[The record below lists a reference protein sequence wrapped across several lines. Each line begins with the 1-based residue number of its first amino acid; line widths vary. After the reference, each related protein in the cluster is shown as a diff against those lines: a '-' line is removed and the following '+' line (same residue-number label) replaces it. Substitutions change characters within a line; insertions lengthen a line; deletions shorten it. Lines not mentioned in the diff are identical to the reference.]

1 MLFDCNLV
9 NDEEHS
15 RRGKQSIL
23 DLFSKVIPLKNKTG
37 LKQEQCIDIFVNSHR
52 DTDHLKG
59 LKDVNERF
67 PIKSIWDSG
76 QQGAN
81 TDDADYQYYMRL
93 RNNLK
98 NQNKANLV
106 VPTPSDGVFKSYGDT
121 DVYEGVDL
129 ADAETVNTRW
139 SSAGP
144 DKKDGKRKKVRLA
157 IPSKLDRR
165 ITALRR
171 SHLGF
176 IFQTFN
182 LIPVLNVYENI
193 EFPLLLESK
202 NKDLACP
209 VDSFTKKQKEEWIHY
224 LMEKTGLTDW
234 EKHKPSELSGGQRQR
249 VAIARALVTKAPV
262 ILADEPTANLD
273 SVNSA
278 QILSLMKDLNRDPEL
293 LTTFIFSTHDSRI
306 VEMCDHVVHIF
317 DGNIKNDEH
326 KTGSDVYN
334 VESK

>member
-1 MLFDCNLV
+1 MSVITLENVHKTYPL
-9 NDEEHS
+9 
-15 RRGKQSIL
+15 GKQRVEAVKGVSFSVEKGEFAAISGPSGSGKSTIL
-23 DLFSKVIPLKNKTG
+23 NMVGLIDLPTSGKIIIDGVDVYDGFNLENTELDAGRLNNYNEKKNK
-37 LKQEQCIDIFVNSHR
+37 K
-52 DTDHLKG
+52 
-59 LKDVNERF
+59 
-67 PIKSIWDSG
+67 IK
-76 QQGAN
+76 
-81 TDDADYQYYMRL
+81 TT
-93 RNNLK
+93 
-98 NQNKANLV
+98 
-106 VPTPSDGVFKSYGDT
+106 VP
-121 DVYEGVDL
+121 
-129 ADAETVNTRW
+129 N
-139 SSAGP
+139 
-144 DKKDGKRKKVRLA
+144 
-157 IPSKLDRR
+157 KLDKR
-165 ITALRR
+165 ITGLRR
-171 SHLGF
+171 SKLGF

-306 VEMCDHVVHIF
+306 VDMCDHVVHIF
-317 DGNIKNDEH
+317 DGNIKEDEH
-326 KTGSDVYN
+326 KAGSDVYN

>member
-1 MLFDCNLV
+1 MAV
-9 NDEEHS
+9 VS
-15 RRGKQSIL
+15 
-23 DLFSKVIPLKNKTG
+23 
-37 LKQEQCIDIFVNSHR
+37 
-52 DTDHLKG
+52 
-59 LKDVNERF
+59 LKDVHKFYPLGKERIEAVRGVSF
-67 PIKSIWDSG
+67 DIEKGEFAAVSGPSGSGKSTILNMIGLIDLPSSG
-76 QQGAN
+76 SI
-81 TDDADYQYYMRL
+81 
-93 RNNLK
+93 
-98 NQNKANLV
+98 V
-106 VPTPSDGVFKSYGDT
+106 IGDT
-121 DVYEGVDL
+121 DVYDGVDL

-202 NKDLACP
+202 DKNSKSP
-209 VDSFTKKQKEEWIHY
+209 VDDFSKAQKEEWINY
-224 LMEKTGLTDW
+224 LIEKVGLTDW
-234 EKHKPSELSGGQRQR
+234 KNHKANELSGGQRQR

-273 SVNSA
+273 SKNSE
-278 QILSLMKDLNRDPEL
+278 QILKLMKSLNKDPEL
-293 LTTFIFSTHDSRI
+293 QTTFIFSTHDSRI
-306 VEMCDHVVHIF
+306 VDMCDHVVHIL
-317 DGNIKNDEH
+317 DGQVINDEH
-326 KTGSDVYN
+326 KEGSDVY
-334 VESK
+334 KI

>member
-1 MLFDCNLV
+1 MAV
-9 NDEEHS
+9 VS
-15 RRGKQSIL
+15 
-23 DLFSKVIPLKNKTG
+23 
-37 LKQEQCIDIFVNSHR
+37 
-52 DTDHLKG
+52 
-59 LKDVNERF
+59 LKDVHKFYPLGKERIEAVRGVSF
-67 PIKSIWDSG
+67 DIEKGEFAAVSGPSGSGKSTILNMIGLIDLPSSG
-76 QQGAN
+76 
-81 TDDADYQYYMRL
+81 
-93 RNNLK
+93 
-98 NQNKANLV
+98 
-106 VPTPSDGVFKSYGDT
+106 SIIIGDT

-144 DKKDGKRKKVRLA
+144 DKKDGKRKKVRIA

-202 NKDLACP
+202 DKNSKSP
-209 VDSFTKKQKEEWIHY
+209 VDDFSKAQKEEWINF
-224 LMEKTGLTDW
+224 LIEKVGLTDW
-234 EKHKPSELSGGQRQR
+234 KTHKANELSGGQRQR

-273 SVNSA
+273 SKNSE
-278 QILSLMKDLNRDPEL
+278 QILKLMKSLNKDPDLQ
-293 LTTFIFSTHDSRI
+293 TTFIFSTHDSRI
-306 VEMCDHVVHIF
+306 VDMCDHVVHIL
-317 DGNIKNDEH
+317 DGQVINDEH
-326 KTGSDVYN
+326 KEGSDVY
-334 VESK
+334 KI

>member
-1 MLFDCNLV
+1 MPVITLDNVRKTYPL
-9 NDEEHS
+9 
-15 RRGKQSIL
+15 GKQRVEAVKGVSFSIEKGEFAAISGPSGSGKSTILNMVGLIDLPTSGKIIIDGVDVYDGFNLENTEL
-23 DLFSKVIPLKNKTG
+23 DAGRLSNY
-37 LKQEQCIDIFVNSHR
+37 
-52 DTDHLKG
+52 
-59 LKDVNERF
+59 NE
-67 PIKSIWDSG
+67 K
-76 QQGAN
+76 
-81 TDDADYQYYMRL
+81 
-93 RNNLK
+93 
-98 NQNKANLV
+98 QNKKIKTT
-106 VPTPSDGVFKSYGDT
+106 VP
-121 DVYEGVDL
+121 
-129 ADAETVNTRW
+129 N
-139 SSAGP
+139 
-144 DKKDGKRKKVRLA
+144 
-157 IPSKLDRR
+157 KLDKR
-165 ITALRR
+165 ITGLRR
-171 SHLGF
+171 SKLGF

-202 NKDLACP
+202 DKKLACP

-224 LMEKTGLTDW
+224 LMEKTGLSDW

-273 SVNSA
+273 SVNSSA
-278 QILSLMKDLNRDPEL
+278 ILSLMKDLNRDPEL
-293 LTTFIFSTHDSRI
+293 QTTFIFSTHDSRI

>member
-1 MLFDCNLV
+1 MV
-9 NDEEHS
+9 VVS
-15 RRGKQSIL
+15 
-23 DLFSKVIPLKNKTG
+23 
-37 LKQEQCIDIFVNSHR
+37 
-52 DTDHLKG
+52 
-59 LKDVNERF
+59 LKDVHKFYPLGKERIEAVRGVSF
-67 PIKSIWDSG
+67 DIEKGEFAAVSGPSGSGKSTILNMIGLIDLPSSG
-76 QQGAN
+76 SI
-81 TDDADYQYYMRL
+81 
-93 RNNLK
+93 
-98 NQNKANLV
+98 V
-106 VPTPSDGVFKSYGDT
+106 IGDT
-121 DVYEGVDL
+121 DVYDGVDL

-202 NKDLACP
+202 DKNSKSP
-209 VDSFTKKQKEEWIHY
+209 VDDFTKAQKEEWINF
-224 LMEKTGLTDW
+224 LIEKVGLTDW
-234 EKHKPSELSGGQRQR
+234 KTHKANELSGGQRQR

-273 SVNSA
+273 SKNSE
-278 QILSLMKDLNRDPEL
+278 QILKLMKSLNKDPEL
-293 LTTFIFSTHDSRI
+293 QTTFIFSTHDSRI
-306 VEMCDHVVHIF
+306 VDMCDHVVHIL
-317 DGNIKNDEH
+317 DGQVTNDEH
-326 KTGSDVYN
+326 KEGSDVY
-334 VESK
+334 KI

>member
-1 MLFDCNLV
+1 MPVITLDNVRKTYPL
-9 NDEEHS
+9 
-15 RRGKQSIL
+15 GKQRVEAVKGVSFSIEKGEFAAISGPSGSGKSTILNMVGLIDLPTSGKIIIDDVDVYDGFNLENTEL
-23 DLFSKVIPLKNKTG
+23 DAGRLN
-37 LKQEQCIDIFVNSHR
+37 NY
-52 DTDHLKG
+52 
-59 LKDVNERF
+59 NE
-67 PIKSIWDSG
+67 K
-76 QQGAN
+76 
-81 TDDADYQYYMRL
+81 
-93 RNNLK
+93 
-98 NQNKANLV
+98 QNKKIKTT
-106 VPTPSDGVFKSYGDT
+106 VP
-121 DVYEGVDL
+121 
-129 ADAETVNTRW
+129 N
-139 SSAGP
+139 
-144 DKKDGKRKKVRLA
+144 
-157 IPSKLDRR
+157 KLDKR
-165 ITALRR
+165 ITGLRR
-171 SHLGF
+171 SKLGF

-202 NKDLACP
+202 DKNLACP

-293 LTTFIFSTHDSRI
+293 QTTFIFSTHDSRI